1 MKPVLKLILVKLEL
15 LTLRLENYMS
25 TNTEKLAEIA
35 AALKLNTDLA
45 LSVDQVTTAIFTEVQ
60 ALVKAANVTV
70 PGLDE
75 LLADTLANNAILT
88 HAVATGTAIDG
99 LVPDPSADSAVLT
112 DAVVVEAATTAT
124 DS

>member
-35 AALKLNTDLA
+35 AALKLNTDLS

-60 ALVKAANVTV
+60 ALVTAANVTV

-99 LVPDPSADSAVLT
+99 LVPDPSADNAVLT